1 MATTSIWRVNGWL
14 GKVVIYIENPK
25 KTTNPAF
32 YEKKQ
37 MTAEQAQGLSDVIE
51 YATDRN
57 KTEQKDGEILQR
69 FVSGVNCFPGTARE
83 EMLAVKKRF
92 GKEDGTVAY
101 HGYQSFAPGE
111 ATPEIAHEIGVELAK
126 RLWGDRYQV
135 LVATHLDTANHLHN
149 HFVLNTVSFVD
160 GIKYHRTFEDY
171 RAMREASDTL
181 CREYGLSVIEN
192 PLPGRADRYAT
203 WKAKKAGR
211 AVWANLAKEDVDIAI
226 QQSMTMKQFWA
237 ILKDQGYEV
246 SIKGLLY
253 LKPPG
258 SSFYCRVE
266 RVFGYDYSVAG
277 IAERILSQRVRTRPL
292 PEPIRPTHKA
302 SVRGNMKS
310 VSKVTGFRALYIHYC
325 YLLGYFPRAKP
336 QSNKRL
342 HFLLREDLL
351 KLDAISEEAKLL
363 VRFRIDTGEQL
374 SSYKESVEARI
385 SEITAQRKALYKKL
399 RTVAVKTDEGKRAE
413 VKEKIDAFTGE
424 LSKLRKEVRL
434 CDDIAKRSG
443 IMLEK
448 LRFIREEENSKEK
461 EEKKRNEQF
470 R

>member
-1 MATTSIWRVNGWL
+1 MATTSIWRVDGWL

-25 KTTNPAF
+25 KTTNPAL

-37 MTAEQAQGLSDVIE
+37 MTAEQTQGLSDVIE

-69 FVSGVNCFPGTARE
+69 FVSGVNCFPETARE

-160 GIKYHRTFEDY
+160 GIKYHRTLEDY

-211 AVWANLAKEDVDIAI
+211 AVWATLAKEDVDIAI

-266 RVFGYDYSVAG
+266 RDFGYDYSVSG
-277 IAERILSQRVRTRPL
+277 IAERILAQRVRTHPL
-292 PEPIRPTHKA
+292 PEPIQHAQKVP
-302 SVRGNMKS
+302 VRGNTKS

-363 VRFRIDTGEQL
+363 VRCCIDTGEQL
-374 SSYKESVEARI
+374 SSYKESVEAKI
-385 SEITAQRKALYKKL
+385 SEITTQRKALYKKL

-413 VKEKIDAFTGE
+413 VKKKIDTLTGE

-434 CDDIAKRSG
+434 CDDIAQRSG
-443 IMLEK
+443 VMLEK
-448 LRFIREEENSKEK
+448 LRFIREEEKSKKK

>member
-1 MATTSIWRVNGWL
+1 MATTSIWRVKGWL
-14 GKVVIYIENPK
+14 GKVLVYIENPA
-25 KTTNPAF
+25 KTINPAF
-32 YEKKQ
+32 YEKEKMTEKQ
-37 MTAEQAQGLSDVIE
+37 IQSLSDVIE
-51 YATDRN
+51 YAADRN
-57 KTEQKDGEILQR
+57 KTEKESGDLLQS
-69 FVSGVNCFPGTARE
+69 FVTGVNCSPKIARQQ
-83 EMLAVKKRF
+83 MLSVKNYYN
-92 GKEDGTVAY
+92 KEDGTVAY

-111 ATPEIAHEIGVELAK
+111 ATPEIAHEIGVKLATK
-126 RLWGDRYQV
+126 LWGDRYQV
-135 LVATHLDTANHLHN
+135 LVATHLDKANHLHN

-160 GIKYHRTFEDY
+160 GVKYHRTHEDY
-171 RAMREASDTL
+171 KAMRETSDTL

-192 PLPGRADRYAT
+192 PKPGKSLHYAT
-203 WKAKKAGR
+203 WKATQKGLPF
-211 AVWANLAKEDVDIAI
+211 WATPVKEDVDDAI
-226 QQSMTMKQFWA
+226 LKSMTAKQFWT
-237 ILKDQGYEV
+237 ILKAQGYEV
-246 SIKGLLY
+246 TKTAPLS

-258 SSFYCRVE
+258 SSRSCRIE
-266 RVFGYDYSVAG
+266 RLFGYDYSVAG

-292 PEPIRPTHKA
+292 PEPIRPTQKA

-363 VRFRIDTGEQL
+363 VRCRIDTGEQL

-413 VKEKIDAFTGE
+413 VREKIDALTGE

-448 LRFIREEENSKEK
+448 LRFIREEEKSKEK